1 MRKPKELL
9 PTLEAIKA
17 RVHCDHREK
26 QISMHCPVLTA
37 FYICNIVLFKA
48 YVNASS
54 PHLIPDLRL
63 NTVSEQ
69 SKITY
74 IS

>member
-1 MRKPKELL
+1 
-9 PTLEAIKA
+9 
-17 RVHCDHREK
+17 
-26 QISMHCPVLTA
+26 MHCPVLTA
-37 FYICNIVLFKA
+37 FYICNIVLLKA

-74 IS
+74 IISRLLNHHSLLWLHMQKHSICLREIYI